1 MRVEITTSSP
11 SIARISELKMAGKNR
26 RMLHHLERDV
36 CTIEWFFAAKEYGN
50 TSPDEQRVDEK
61 DSVGEV
67 SEQKR

>member
-26 RMLHHLERDV
+26 RMLHV
-36 CTIEWFFAAKEYGN
+36 CTIEWFFAAKEHGN

>member
-1 MRVEITTSSP
+1 
-11 SIARISELKMAGKNR
+11 
-26 RMLHHLERDV
+26 MLHRLERDV

-67 SEQKR
+67 REQQR